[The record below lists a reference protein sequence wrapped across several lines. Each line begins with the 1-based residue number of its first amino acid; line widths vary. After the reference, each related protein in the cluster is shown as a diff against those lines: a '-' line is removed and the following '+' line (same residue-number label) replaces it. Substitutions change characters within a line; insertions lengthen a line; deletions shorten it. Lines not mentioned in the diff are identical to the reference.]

1 MSRSRLELQKYLEDL
16 LGSRQIY
23 FQPPASI
30 QMKYPAIVYSL
41 SNMNNIPANNSSY
54 LVDKT
59 YELILIDKNPDSV
72 FLDKLIQSP
81 FCRFSRQYTSDNLN
95 HFVFN
100 VTF

>member
-1 MSRSRLELQKYLEDL
+1 MSRLELQKYLEEL
-16 LGSRQIY
+16 LGSRQVY

-41 SNMNNIPANNSSY
+41 SNMNKIPANNGSY
-54 LVDKT
+54 LLDKT
-59 YELILIDKNPDSV
+59 YELILIDKNPDRA

-81 FCRFSRQYTSDNLN
+81 FCRFSRSYTSDNLN

-100 VTF
+100 VTI

>member
-16 LGSRQIY
+16 LGSRQVY

-41 SNMNNIPANNSSY
+41 SNMNNIPANNDSY

-59 YELILIDKNPDSV
+59 YELI
-72 FLDKLIQSP
+72 
-81 FCRFSRQYTSDNLN
+81 
-95 HFVFN
+95 
-100 VTF
+100 

>member
-16 LGSRQIY
+16 LGSRQVY

-41 SNMNNIPANNSSY
+41 SNMNNIPANNGSY

-72 FLDKLIQSP
+72 FLDKLIQTS
-81 FCRFSRQYTSDNLN
+81 FCRFSRTYTSDNLN

>member
-16 LGSRQIY
+16 LGSRQVY

-41 SNMNNIPANNSSY
+41 SNMNNIPANNGSY

-72 FLDKLIQSP
+72 FLDKLIQKGD
-81 FCRFSRQYTSDNLN
+81 CIFSRPYTSDNLN